1 MTLLEDMTRPDD
13 QATAPATRQVF
24 PAEER
29 YSTELAFLAA
39 HDDGPRP
46 PGWAL
51 TPRAVVTFICGS
63 GDETLEL
70 PKNRRPGLAA
80 PGGSGN
86 GEASGGRGHGEASGG
101 RGHGEGSGESSDRET
116 PGTRE
121 EGIPPRLKIT
131 PKFVGERALVERCV
145 VTLAGERGLLLVGE
159 PGTAKSML
167 SELLAAAVCG
177 TSALTV
183 QGTAG
188 TTEDAFR
195 YGWNYALLLA
205 QGPSHHALVDS
216 PVLTAMRTGRVARVE
231 EITRCLP
238 EVQDALVSILS
249 DRRLSVPE
257 LAGTADAQ
265 VAAAPG
271 FTVIATANLRD
282 RGVSEMSAALKR
294 RFNFETVDPI
304 ADADAETSLVR
315 RQATAVVQ
323 RAGAG
328 FAVDDAVLEALVTVF
343 RDLRSGRSDEGW
355 DVERPGTVMST
366 AEAVQVAAS
375 LGVAAAYLPSGDVL
389 DLVPGHLLGVVRKDD
404 PADHGRLLGYWDGPV
419 RRRAEDGSA
428 MWRRL
433 WDLRETLR

>member
-1 MTLLEDMTRPDD
+1 MPLTDTVSALPARQTL
-13 QATAPATRQVF
+13 

-29 YSTELAFLAA
+29 FATELAFLAA

-46 PGWAL
+46 PGWLL
-51 TPRAVVTFICGS
+51 TPRAVITFVCGS
-63 GDETLEL
+63 G
-70 PKNRRPGLAA
+70 
-80 PGGSGN
+80 
-86 GEASGGRGHGEASGG
+86 GEALKLPEP
-101 RGHGEGSGESSDRET
+101 
-116 PGTRE
+116 PGTLPDE
-121 EGIPPRLKIT
+121 LVIA

-167 SELLAAAVCG
+167 SELLSAAVCG

-188 TTEDAFR
+188 TTEDALR

-205 QGPSHHALVDS
+205 QGPSPQALVDS
-216 PVLTAMRTGRVARVE
+216 PVLAAMRAGRVARIE

-238 EVQDALVSILS
+238 EVQDALVSLLS
-249 DRRLSVPE
+249 DRRMSVPE
-257 LAGTADAQ
+257 LSGTDEAQ

-294 RFNFETVDPI
+294 RFNFETVHPI
-304 ADADAETSLVR
+304 ADVEAETALVK
-315 RQATAVVQ
+315 RQATAAVE
-323 RAGAG
+323 RAGAAFG
-328 FAVDDAVLEALVTVF
+328 VDDAVLDVLLTVF
-343 RDLRSGRSDEGW
+343 RDLRAGRSAEGW

-366 AEAVQVAAS
+366 AEAVQVAVS
-375 LGVAAAYLPSGDVL
+375 LGVAAAYLPGGDSL

-404 PADHGRLLGYWDGPV
+404 PADHARLLGYWDGPV

-428 MWRRL
+428 TWRRL
-433 WDLRETLR
+433 WDLRENLR

>member
-1 MTLLEDMTRPDD
+1 MPPTRETG
-13 QATAPATRQVF
+13 AHAARQILS
-24 PAEER
+24 AEER
-29 YSTELAFLAA
+29 YADELAFLAA
-39 HDDGPRP
+39 YDDGPRP
-46 PGWAL
+46 PRWAL

-63 GDETLEL
+63 GGEALKLPKPHETLPE
-70 PKNRRPGLAA
+70 RM
-80 PGGSGN
+80 
-86 GEASGGRGHGEASGG
+86 
-101 RGHGEGSGESSDRET
+101 T
-116 PGTRE
+116 
-121 EGIPPRLKIT
+121 IPV
-131 PKFVGERALVERCV
+131 KFVGERALVERCV

-159 PGTAKSML
+159 PGTAKSMV

-205 QGPSHHALVDS
+205 QGPTPQALVDS
-216 PVLTAMRTGRVARVE
+216 PVLTAMRTGRAARVE

-249 DRRLSVPE
+249 DRRVSIPE
-257 LAGTADAQ
+257 LSGGEDGQ
-265 VAAAPG
+265 GSVAAVPG

-294 RFNFETVDPI
+294 RFNFETIHPI
-304 ADADAETSLVR
+304 ADAAAETELVR
-315 RQATAVVQ
+315 RQATAAVE

-328 FAVDDAVLEALVTVF
+328 YSVDDSVLDALVTVF
-343 RDLRSGRSDEGW
+343 RDLREGRSAEGW

-366 AEAVQVAAS
+366 AEAVQVTAS
-375 LGVAAAYLPSGDVL
+375 LGLAAAYLSAGDVL

-419 RRRAEDGSA
+419 RRRAQDGSA
-428 MWRRL
+428 LWRRL
-433 WDLRETLR
+433 WDLRETLS

>member
-1 MTLLEDMTRPDD
+1 MTTRTDTP
-13 QATAPATRQVF
+13 AESRETAPATRQSL

-29 YSTELAFLAA
+29 YATELAFLAA
-39 HDDGPRP
+39 YDEGPRP

-63 GDETLEL
+63 G
-70 PKNRRPGLAA
+70 
-80 PGGSGN
+80 
-86 GEASGGRGHGEASGG
+86 GEALRL
-101 RGHGEGSGESSDRET
+101 
-116 PGTRE
+116 PGTHA
-121 EGIPPRLKIT
+121 GLPARLT
-131 PKFVGERALVERCV
+131 VGAKFIGERALVERCV
-145 VTLAGERGLLLVGE
+145 VTLVGDRGLLLVGE

-167 SELLAAAVCG
+167 SELLSAAVSG

-205 QGPSHHALVDS
+205 QGPTPQALVAS

-257 LAGTADAQ
+257 LAGTDDAQ
-265 VAAAPG
+265 AAAVPG
-271 FTVIATANLRD
+271 FSVIATANLRD

-294 RFNFETVDPI
+294 RFNFETIHPI
-304 ADADAETSLVR
+304 ADADAETALVR
-315 RQATAVVQ
+315 GQATAAVE
-323 RAGAG
+323 RAGTAY
-328 FAVDDAVLEALVTVF
+328 AVDDAVLDVLVTVF
-343 RDLRSGRSDEGW
+343 RDLRNGRSAEGW

-375 LGVAAAYLPSGDVL
+375 LGVATAYLPGGDPL
-389 DLVPGHLLGVVRKDD
+389 DLVPGHLLGVVLKDD
-404 PADHGRLLGYWDGPV
+404 QADHGRLLGYWDGPV
-419 RRRAEDGSA
+419 RRRAEDGA
-428 MWRRL
+428 EMWRRL
-433 WDLRETLR
+433 WDLRENLR

>member
-1 MTLLEDMTRPDD
+1 MPPTDT
-13 QATAPATRQVF
+13 ATALPARQTL

-29 YSTELAFLAA
+29 HATELAFLAA
-39 HDDGPRP
+39 HDTGPRP
-46 PGWAL
+46 PGWWL
-51 TPRAVVTFICGS
+51 TPRSVITFVCGS
-63 GDETLEL
+63 G
-70 PKNRRPGLAA
+70 
-80 PGGSGN
+80 
-86 GEASGGRGHGEASGG
+86 GEALKLPQRHATLP
-101 RGHGEGSGESSDRET
+101 DRLV
-116 PGTRE
+116 
-121 EGIPPRLKIT
+121 IA

-167 SELLAAAVCG
+167 SELLSAAVCG

-188 TTEDAFR
+188 TTEDAMR

-205 QGPSHHALVDS
+205 QGPTPKALVDS
-216 PVLTAMRTGRVARVE
+216 PVLAAMRAGRVARVE

-249 DRRLSVPE
+249 DRRMSVPE
-257 LAGTADAQ
+257 LVGTDDAQ

-294 RFNFETVDPI
+294 RFNFETVHPI
-304 ADADAETSLVR
+304 SDVDAETALVR
-315 RQATAVVQ
+315 RQAVAAVE
-323 RAGAG
+323 RAGAVFG
-328 FAVDDAVLEALVTVF
+328 VDDAVLDVLVTVF
-343 RDLRSGRSDEGW
+343 RDLRGGRSAEGW

-366 AEAVQVAAS
+366 AEAVQVAVS
-375 LGVAAAYLPSGDVL
+375 LGVAAAYLPGADSL

-404 PADHGRLLGYWDGPV
+404 PADHARLLGYWDGPV

-428 MWRRL
+428 LWRRL
-433 WDLRETLR
+433 WDLRENLR

>member
-1 MTLLEDMTRPDD
+1 MPSTDT
-13 QATAPATRQVF
+13 ATALPARQTL

-29 YSTELAFLAA
+29 HATELAFLAA
-39 HDDGPRP
+39 HDAGPRP
-46 PGWAL
+46 PGWRL
-51 TPRAVVTFICGS
+51 TPRAVITFVCGS
-63 GDETLEL
+63 
-70 PKNRRPGLAA
+70 
-80 PGGSGN
+80 
-86 GEASGGRGHGEASGG
+86 
-101 RGHGEGSGESSDRET
+101 SGEPLALPERHDT
-116 PGTRE
+116 LPDK
-121 EGIPPRLKIT
+121 LVIT

-167 SELLAAAVCG
+167 SELLSAAVCG

-188 TTEDAFR
+188 TTEDALR

-205 QGPSHHALVDS
+205 QGPTPTALVDS
-216 PVLTAMRTGRVARVE
+216 PVLAAMRAGRVARVE

-249 DRRLSVPE
+249 DRRMSVPE
-257 LAGTADAQ
+257 LAGTDDAQ

-294 RFNFETVDPI
+294 RFNFETVHPI
-304 ADADAETSLVR
+304 ADVEAETALVR
-315 RQATAVVQ
+315 RQAVAAVE
-323 RAGAG
+323 RAGAAFG
-328 FAVDDAVLEALVTVF
+328 VDDAVLDVLVTVF
-343 RDLRSGRSDEGW
+343 RDLRAGRSAEGW

-366 AEAVQVAAS
+366 AEAVQVAVS
-375 LGVAAAYLPSGDVL
+375 LGVAAAYLPGADSL

-404 PADHGRLLGYWDGPV
+404 PADHARLLGYWDGPV

-428 MWRRL
+428 LWRRL
-433 WDLRETLR
+433 WDLRENLR